1 VSEAVAPSTRTPQER
16 RRASVRGVVQGVGFR
31 PFVAKIARAHA
42 LVGFVRNAAEGVEI
56 EVEGS
61 PAALDAFACAL
72 TSPPPPARIETIT
85 WETLPSID
93 DDHVHVH
100 DHDHD
105 HDHVHDHVHAD
116 VFTIAPSLLDGAP
129 LPTTPPDLAPCDACL
144 AELHDPNARRHAY
157 AFTSC
162 TRCGPRAS
170 TILALPF
177 DRERTTFAGFPLCP
191 RCAAEQHDPL
201 DRRHHAQTLACPDCG
216 PRLLLRDRYSARL
229 PDVDPL
235 DAAIA
240 ELRAGAIVALR
251 GVGGWQL
258 LVDARDTRAVSRLRD
273 RKRRPRQPFAVLV
286 RDLDAARALAH
297 VNDDEAHELT
307 SAAAPIVLVRPRTS
321 AVAPNVAPATPRLGL
336 MLPSSP
342 LHHLL
347 ASRVGAPLV
356 CTSANLHGD
365 PTPIGDEAFDD
376 LRGVADLFLDHDRPI
391 ARRLDDSV
399 RAVLAGAPRT
409 LRLGRGLALT
419 LPFDA
424 PTSILATGAHFQS
437 APAVCDR
444 ERVYL
449 AAHVG
454 DLDSPRAR
462 AAHRASEDDLLA
474 LHRLEP
480 RVVATDAHPDLACT
494 RAAEARALPIER
506 VWHHHAHVASVLAEH
521 RVERAL
527 GFVLDGFGLTP
538 HGAGGGEVLEV
549 SPSGARFVG
558 RLAPFPLVGVD
569 RSAREGDR
577 ALAGVLAAAGIDVRA
592 HVPRF
597 AGVVDRGVPSTSAG
611 RLFDAVSALLG
622 VCAHSTYEGEA
633 ACALEAIALPNQPP
647 YPFALEPK
655 TVADPQGQPRTI
667 VASPRGQPRT
677 IDWRPAIAPLLAERH
692 DAPRAAGRF
701 HATLA
706 VAIAS
711 FAAHHRET
719 TQAGVRDVVLA
730 GGCFVNALLL
740 ERTVDEL
747 DARGFRALLATQL
760 PPGDGGL
767 ALGQLR
773 VASWSLAART

>member
-1 VSEAVAPSTRTPQER
+1 VNDAVAASTKTSSRER
-16 RRASVRGVVQGVGFR
+16 RRARVRGVIQGVGFR
-31 PFVAKIARAHA
+31 PFVATTARAHA
-42 LVGFVRNAAEGVEI
+42 LAGFVRNAPEGVEI

-61 PAALDAFACAL
+61 PASLDGFACAL
-72 TSPPPPARIETIT
+72 TSPPSPARIETIVWAT
-85 WETLPSID
+85 IPSID
-93 DDHVHVH
+93 HDY

-105 HDHVHDHVHAD
+105 HDD
-116 VFTIAPSLLDGAP
+116 VDDRRFTIEPSLLDGAP
-129 LPTTPPDLAPCDACL
+129 LPSTPPDLAPCDACL
-144 AELHDPNARRHAY
+144 AELHEPTARRHAY

-177 DRERTTFAGFPLCP
+177 DRERTTFTLFPLCP
-191 RCAAEQHDPL
+191 RCAAEHRDPL
-201 DRRHHAQTLACPDCG
+201 DRRHHAQTLACPECG
-216 PRLLLRDRYSARL
+216 PRLLLRDRHGAHV

-235 DAAIA
+235 DATVA

-258 LVDARDTRAVSRLRD
+258 LVDARDARSVGRLRD

-297 VNDDEAHELT
+297 VDDDEAHELT
-307 SAAAPIVLVRPRTS
+307 SAAAPIVLLRPRAS
-321 AVAPNVAPATPRLGL
+321 ALAPDVAPATPRLGL
-336 MLPSSP
+336 MLPSTP

-347 ASRVGAPLV
+347 ASRFDAPLV

-376 LRGVADLFLDHDRPI
+376 LPGVADLFLDHDRPI

-399 RAVLAGAPRT
+399 RVVLAGSART
-409 LRLGRGLALT
+409 LRLGRGLAPLT

-424 PTSILATGAHFQS
+424 PTSILATGAHYQN
-437 APAVCDR
+437 APAACDR
-444 ERVYL
+444 ERVHL

-494 RAAEARALPIER
+494 HAAEARALPIER
-506 VWHHHAHVASVLAEH
+506 VWHHHAHVASVLSEH
-521 RVERAL
+521 RVDRAL
-527 GFVLDGFGLTP
+527 GVVLDGFGLTP
-538 HGAGGGEVLEV
+538 HGAGGGELLEV
-549 SPSGARFVG
+549 SPAGARFVG
-558 RLAPFPLVGVD
+558 NLAPFPLLGVD

-577 ALAGVLAAAGIDVRA
+577 ALAGVLAAAGLDVHA
-592 HVPRF
+592 HVPRL
-597 AGVVDRGVPSTSAG
+597 AGVVARGVPSTSGG
-611 RLFDAVSALLG
+611 RLFDAVAALLG

-633 ACALEAIALPNQPP
+633 ACALEAIALPNQSA
-647 YPFALEPK
+647 YPFALDA
-655 TVADPQGQPRTI
+655 TTI
-667 VASPRGQPRT
+667 VSSPRGQPRT
-677 IDWRPAIAPLLAERH
+677 LDWRPAIAALLAERH

-701 HATLA
+701 HATLSS
-706 VAIAS
+706 AIAS
-711 FAAHHRET
+711 FAARHLET
-719 TQAGVRDVVLA
+719 AGPLHGARDVVLA

-747 DARGFRALLATQL
+747 DGRRLRALLATQL

-773 VASWSLAART
+773 VASWSLAARASSD